1 MNATR
6 REVVRLLTVLGISG
20 GSLDGLAAQVREKLT
35 SQDLKGALA
44 LHDSALSD
52 EQLEIV
58 LRALQ
63 QSLDDFAR
71 VRALDVDDTI
81 GLPVIFRADA
91 G

>member
-35 SQDLKGALA
+35 PQDLKGALA
-44 LHDSALSD
+44 LQDSALSD
-52 EQLEIV
+52 EQLDIV

-71 VRALDVDDTI
+71 VRALQIDDTI
-81 GLPVIFRADA
+81 GLPVVFRADA

>member
-1 MNATR
+1 MNPSR
-6 REVVRLLTVLGISG
+6 REVMRLLTALGISG

-35 SQDLKGALA
+35 PQDLKGALA
-44 LHDSALSD
+44 LQDSALPD

-71 VRALDVDDTI
+71 VRALEIDDTI
-81 GLPVIFRADA
+81 GLPMVFRADA